1 MSDFLFVVVKSYL
14 VSPIRLECIQ
24 RKALFLLCFK
34 VCIDHLLLITLSL
47 EKRND
52 KLFWKNVLKVILNFG
67 FKNLYEP

>member
-52 KLFWKNVLKVILNFG
+52 KLF
-67 FKNLYEP
+67 